1 MNGKYYLY
9 IAFIIHFSGGEQKSS
24 KPY

>member
-9 IAFIIHFSGGEQKSS
+9 IAFIIHFSGGE
-24 KPY
+24 